1 MAVKWK
7 AVNICRVQTWQQ
19 TTAAYQ
25 RGLPMEPK
33 LKHRSQRPPA
43 PLWPVCWWY
52 RQKLSRDNGLP
63 SQPWTW
69 RPRVPSLMY
78 SHENI
83 QSFNKQPQTKQTSSR
98 FVFRGSFPS
107 TNYPFIF
114 IPFKELL
121 FFIAVNYFFSLHP
134 LFFFSFWFI
143 WTIKSSL
150 CMHSDVCSVESVMC
164 KCSCGPT

>member
-33 LKHRSQRPPA
+33 LKHQSQRPAA

-69 RPRVPSLMY
+69 DLVFPVLHIQVPSLMY

-83 QSFNKQPQTKQTSSR
+83 QSFNKQPETKQTSST
-98 FVFRGSFPS
+98 FLFRVSFPN

-114 IPFKELL
+114 ITFKELL
-121 FFIAVNYFFSLHP
+121 FFIAVNYFFPAPTFFYLVFG
-134 LFFFSFWFI
+134 LFE
-143 WTIKSSL
+143 L
-150 CMHSDVCSVESVMC
+150 
-164 KCSCGPT
+164 